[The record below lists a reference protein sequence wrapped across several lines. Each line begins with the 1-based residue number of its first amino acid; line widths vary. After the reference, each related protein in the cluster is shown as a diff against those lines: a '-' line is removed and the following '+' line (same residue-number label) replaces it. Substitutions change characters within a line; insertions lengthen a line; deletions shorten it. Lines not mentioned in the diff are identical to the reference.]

1 MLHHILVKWKEKPAD
16 PAALNGEIEALFRQA
31 LAIPGVHGVEAA
43 DVAGKTVLVNVV
55 DRPNRYD
62 LLIRLTMDA
71 PALTAYDAS
80 EAHRRWKELYGPLI
94 AQKAIFDCD

>member
-31 LAIPGVHGVEAA
+31 LSIPGVQGVE
-43 DVAGKTVLVNVV
+43 VIPNVV

-62 LLIRLTMDA
+62 LMFRLTMDT

-80 EAHRRWKELYGPLI
+80 EAHHRWKELYGPLI

>member
-1 MLHHILVKWKEKPAD
+1 MLHHILVKWKEKPTD

-31 LAIPGVHGVEAA
+31 LTIPGVHGLEVIP
-43 DVAGKTVLVNVV
+43 NVV

>member
-1 MLHHILVKWKEKPAD
+1 M
-16 PAALNGEIEALFRQA
+16 
-31 LAIPGVHGVEAA
+31 IP
-43 DVAGKTVLVNVV
+43 NVV

-62 LLIRLTMDA
+62 LMIRLTMDT

-80 EAHRRWKELYGPLI
+80 EAHHRWKELYGPLI

>member
-16 PAALNGEIEALFRQA
+16 PAALNGEIEALFREA
-31 LAIPGVHGVEAA
+31 LAIPGVHAVE
-43 DVAGKTVLVNVV
+43 VIPNVV

-62 LLIRLTMDA
+62 LLIRLTMDVS
-71 PALTAYDAS
+71 ALTVYDAS
-80 EAHRRWKELYGPLI
+80 DAHHLWKERYGALI